1 MPRDASRTGNVPV
14 SVEHRVR
21 AAQIRGAR
29 EDVRTRASNQG
40 LETKPN
46 RVGVGPG
53 SGGRPGVP
61 QEVLVDVEGL
71 LHTYN
76 YAIPVWLNR
85 PYRKDHM

>member
-1 MPRDASRTGNVPV
+1 MLRGPGTFPSPWNIACARLRPAERAKTL
-14 SVEHRVR
+14 VR
-21 AAQIRGAR
+21 
-29 EDVRTRASNQG
+29 RASNQG

-53 SGGRPGVP
+53 PGCRPGVP

-76 YAIPVWLNR
+76 YAITIWPNR
-85 PYRKDHM
+85 PYRKDQM